1 MAPRTRNRPKKKYMT
16 VQSVTEKL
24 AKKQVLDKLCHDAI
38 TAQAN
43 SKNNKLPYGYLK
55 SILDKDEF
63 NIKKEDYSW
72 YKVSSFKNHLYALQK
87 KKIQQADN
95 PDGLPLRT
103 VLAPL
108 VVAAKKGI
116 KGDGK
121 MPLTRSG
128 LMERYQQ
135 WVVVE
140 KRKRKI
146 VENVEI
152 SVADQ
157 LANEAT
163 EGAGEPVS
171 ASDSAPSQDPTDVND
186 DASVSGRV
194 LLGIDEPIGGS
205 QSSTSV
211 TNGVNDP
218 AEVSF

>member
-63 NIKKEDYSW
+63 NIKKEDYNW
-72 YKVSSFKNHLYALQK
+72 YKVS
-87 KKIQQADN
+87 
-95 PDGLPLRT
+95 
-103 VLAPL
+103 
-108 VVAAKKGI
+108 
-116 KGDGK
+116 
-121 MPLTRSG
+121 
-128 LMERYQQ
+128 
-135 WVVVE
+135 
-140 KRKRKI
+140 KRKRRI

-163 EGAGEPVS
+163 DGATEPVS
-171 ASDSAPSQDPTDVND
+171 ASDSHPSQDPTDIND
-186 DASVSGRV
+186 DASVSGTA